1 MPGSGIFSYTNYKM
15 TTKSNPYLGSILP
28 ESNIDTVN
36 TWKHMPIGLKGRTQS
51 HVNKINS
58 NLMSNVGSGGGR
70 RKREIKDVIRKAN
83 EMDASADNPPDEGN
97 LEIQINNV

>member
-1 MPGSGIFSYTNYKM
+1 
-15 TTKSNPYLGSILP
+15 
-28 ESNIDTVN
+28 
-36 TWKHMPIGLKGRTQS
+36 
-51 HVNKINS
+51 
-58 NLMSNVGSGGGR
+58 MSNVGSGGGR